1 MMDFIKSWA
10 RRLYFK
16 LRQAIRRGA
25 LLRNGANNMQNSAA
39 IIRRRMSLQ
48 QLQQGFNSLPSE
60 ARENGKAESFALAG
74 GVLRAFMN
82 ADWVERHIV
91 SDGRKRGFLSIDE
104 SDPVRRETSIFRVM
118 DLAEVIYNLQAVPGF
133 DECITRM
140 RDGDIEGTYAEL
152 DFGRMLYLNEVPFR
166 FVVPQGTTGFDY
178 DIEVEYRNGVV
189 AAADAKCKIES
200 TDFGEST
207 IKNTLN
213 KARKQLPDA
222 SPGIVFVK
230 VPPRWITNPENI
242 VTMVDVART
251 FLRGT
256 RRVVS
261 VKYYTSP
268 ITFVDDMLRHDHAYK
283 EISNPVTD
291 FGNDEDWSIF
301 KKFILPPEMN
311 GMPAHW
317 QRIIFFPDGK
327 PR

>member
-1 MMDFIKSWA
+1 MGGLRVWF
-10 RRLYFK
+10 RRLYAKF
-16 LRQAIRRGA
+16 RRFISRRAFPRYGK
-25 LLRNGANNMQNSAA
+25 NKMQKPTA
-39 IIRRRMSLQ
+39 IIRRRMSFQ
-48 QLQQGFNSLPSE
+48 QLQRGFDSLPPE
-60 ARENGKAESFALAG
+60 VRQNGQTESLALAS

-82 ADWVERHIV
+82 ADWVERHVV
-91 SDGRKRGFLSIDE
+91 SDGRKKGFLSIDE
-104 SDPVRRETSIFRVM
+104 SDPIRREMSFFRVM
-118 DLAEVIYNLQAVPGF
+118 DLAEVIYNLQPVPGF

-152 DFGRMLYLNEVPFR
+152 DFGRMLYLNKVPFR
-166 FVVPQGTTGFDY
+166 FVVPQGATGSDY
-178 DIEVEYRNGVV
+178 DVEVEYPNGVI

-200 TDFGEST
+200 TDFSENT
-207 IKNTLN
+207 ITNTLG
-213 KARKQLPDA
+213 KARKQLPDT

-230 VPPRWITNPENI
+230 VPPRWISDPES
-242 VTMVDVART
+242 VARMLEVARS

-261 VKYYTSP
+261 VKYYSSP
-268 ITFVDDMLRHDHAYK
+268 ITIADNMLRHDHAYK
-283 EISNPVTD
+283 EISNPATD
-291 FGNDEDWSIF
+291 FGNDVDWSIF